1 MRKNKNIEGG
11 KCGKIKI
18 LGGEKSGEIKI
29 STKNTK
35 E

>member
-18 LGGEKSGEIKI
+18 FGGEKSGEI
-29 STKNTK
+29 
-35 E
+35 